1 MAVESFAWHA
11 IAAGLGVTV
20 SIGVTA
26 QEEGHV
32 SQAALLG
39 HADRNL
45 YAAKNAGRNRVV
57 YDLA

>member
-1 MAVESFAWHA
+1 VRARGSASWLFAMRSPVSA
-11 IAAGLGVTV
+11 IAAMSTP
-20 SIGVTA
+20 SCA
-26 QEEGHV
+26 RC

-39 HADRNL
+39 HADQNL